1 MRILL
6 ADDAALLREAL
17 VALLERLGHTVV
29 AVASSATEL
38 IDAHSALAPAPDL
51 VVTDVRM
58 PPDKTDD
65 GLRAALA
72 IRQGDPRQPV
82 LVLSQYLADRYAREL
97 LTLPEGGVGYL
108 LKERVNRVADF
119 DHALR
124 TVAAGGTVIDP
135 EVTQHLLR
143 SQDPG
148 PLATLTPREREVLGL
163 MAEGAS
169 NGQIASRLFLSDAA
183 VRKHVGNIFGGL
195 GLQPADENR
204 RVRAILL
211 YLQDRSRRAQ
221 SDFGRA

>member
-6 ADDAALLREAL
+6 ADDATLLREAL
-17 VALLERLGHTVV
+17 VALLERLGHDVV

-38 IDAHSALAPAPDL
+38 LDAHAALVPAPDL

-58 PPDKTDD
+58 PPNGTDD

-72 IRQGDPRQPV
+72 IRTGTPQQPV
-82 LVLSQYLADRYAREL
+82 LVLSQYLADRYARDL

-108 LKERVNRVADF
+108 LKDRVNRVSDF
-119 DHALR
+119 DRALR
-124 TVAAGGTVIDP
+124 SVAAGGTVIDP
-135 EVTQHLLR
+135 EVARHLMR
-143 SQDPG
+143 AREPG
-148 PLATLTPREREVLGL
+148 PLASLSAREREVLGL

-169 NGQIASRLFLSDAA
+169 NREVASRLFLSEAA

-204 RVRAILL
+204 RVRAILVF
-211 YLQDRSRRAQ
+211 LQDEARRV
-221 SDFGRA
+221 DETHLE

>member
-17 VALLERLGHTVV
+17 VALLERLGHVVV

-38 IDAHSALAPAPDL
+38 IDAYSALSAAPDL
-51 VVTDVRM
+51 VLTDVRM
-58 PPDKTDD
+58 PPDGTDD

-72 IRQGDPRQPV
+72 IRGVDPRQPV
-82 LVLSQYLADRYAREL
+82 LVLSQYLADRYARDL

-108 LKERVNRVADF
+108 LKDRVNRVSEF

-124 TVAAGGTVIDP
+124 AVAAGGTVIDP
-135 EVTQHLLR
+135 EVTRHLLR
-143 SQDPG
+143 AREPG
-148 PLATLTPREREVLGL
+148 PLAALSPREREVLGL

-169 NGQIASRLFLSDAA
+169 NREVASRLFLSEAA
-183 VRKHVGNIFGGL
+183 VRKHIGNIFGRL

-211 YLQDRSRRAQ
+211 YLQAQ
-221 SDFGRA
+221 RTE